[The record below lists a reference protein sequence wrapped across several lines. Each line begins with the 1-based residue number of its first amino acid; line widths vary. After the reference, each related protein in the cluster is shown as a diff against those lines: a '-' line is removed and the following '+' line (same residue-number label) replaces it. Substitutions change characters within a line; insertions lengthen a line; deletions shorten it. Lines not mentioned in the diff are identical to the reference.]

1 MKKVWFKNRR
11 RNISYQELTDLA
23 LENFTRLADVLENIS
38 EKAME
43 EADAAYE
50 QASNLLKKEEEL
62 RALSSNN
69 NETAFKIRKLF
80 T

>member
-23 LENFTRLADVLENIS
+23 LENFIRLADTLEDIS
-38 EKAME
+38 EKATE
-43 EADAAYE
+43 EANAAYE